1 MRLGLACACGCTFTL
16 DLEPWRRS
24 PEAECRVCLAHICL
38 TAETGDPA
46 RRPLSVAYHEEGG
59 GD

>member
-1 MRLGLACACGCTFTL
+1 MWLNLACACGCAFTL

-24 PEAECRVCLAHICL
+24 PEGEFPACPAHSRL
-38 TAETGDPA
+38 TGEAGHPA
-46 RRPLSVAYHEEGG
+46 RRPLSVTYHEEGG